1 MRLELR
7 QISGEPVRA
16 GAEGWSFERGRR
28 TLGRGA
34 DCDWQA
40 PDSRRLVSKLHCT
53 IERDRNGFILRDQS
67 ANGSSVDGVVL
78 REGDTARLR
87 DQSRIEFGECAFT
100 VRISGEADLELDDPD
115 ARLALSDEPLTIS
128 SILADIAPGGRTG
141 NGILGRRDAD
151 AWTDVVAP
159 RREPAGKSSRNVEIG
174 WDGPP
179 AIETATRPILPDD
192 WNDDFDNSNRYE
204 HQAATHVP
212 VPLGRPRRKPMLET
226 DIAETAPVPDGTAS
240 AVSLPVAAA
249 SVPGAPS
256 AMLRQLEQLL
266 DRMAEAIDGA
276 YSTFDLDPPVPGEE
290 SDFLADDREGAL
302 TRRFNGL
309 IERQVDFN
317 DRLQRLV
324 RETSRMLEPRT
335 LEARVDAEPRRLPWL
350 SDRSYWQAYRAQF
363 ERENRQL
370 SLLEFFRDAMLEH
383 GESHPSADTTGRTGP
398 KT

>member
-7 QISGEPVRA
+7 QIGGEPVRA

-34 DCDWQA
+34 DCDWQTTD
-40 PDSRRLVSKLHCT
+40 PGRLVSKLHCT
-53 IERDRNGFILRDQS
+53 IERDRDGFILRDQS
-67 ANGSSVDGVVL
+67 ANGSSVDGITL

-87 DQSRIEFGECAFT
+87 DQSRIEFAGCAFT

-151 AWTDVVAP
+151 AWTDVVGSGRLA
-159 RREPAGKSSRNVEIG
+159 AGKPSRNVEIG

-212 VPLGRPRRKPMLET
+212 VPLSRPRRKPMLGAE
-226 DIAETAPVPDGTAS
+226 IGETAPVPEETGAAAS
-240 AVSLPVAAA
+240 VPVAAA
-249 SVPGAPS
+249 SVPPAPS
-256 AMLRQLEQLL
+256 DMLRQFEQLL
-266 DRMAEAIDGA
+266 DRMGEAIDGA
-276 YSTFDLDPPVPGEE
+276 YSAFDLDPPAPGEE
-290 SDFLADDREGAL
+290 SDFLVHDREDAL
-302 TRRFNGL
+302 IRRFNGL
-309 IERQVDFN
+309 IDCQVELN
-317 DRLQRLV
+317 ERLQRLV

-350 SDRSYWQAYRAQF
+350 SDRSYWQAYRAHF
-363 ERENRQL
+363 EKENRQL
-370 SLLEFFRDAMLEH
+370 SLLELFRDAMLEH
-383 GESHPSADTTGRTGP
+383 GESHPNADTTGRTGP